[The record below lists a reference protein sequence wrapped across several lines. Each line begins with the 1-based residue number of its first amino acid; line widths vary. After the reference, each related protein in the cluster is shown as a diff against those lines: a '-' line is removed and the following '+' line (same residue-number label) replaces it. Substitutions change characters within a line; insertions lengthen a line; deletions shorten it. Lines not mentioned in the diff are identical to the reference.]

1 MIEMRKANDV
11 FAGGDLEIIPT
22 DNSHVLGFMRTHAG
36 KRAVVFANFSE
47 TTQTLPPRI
56 IEQYSITSLK
66 KLHGHN
72 HVSARK
78 SLELDP
84 LDFVVFGS

>member
-1 MIEMRKANDV
+1 MIEMRKTHDV
-11 FAGGDLEIIPT
+11 FAGGDLEVIPT
-22 DNSHVLGFMRTHAG
+22 DNEHVLGFTRTYGG

-47 TTQTLPPRI
+47 TAQTIAPRV

-72 HVSARK
+72 HVSSK
-78 SLELDP
+78 NNLLLEP
-84 LDFVVFGS
+84 LDFVAFG